1 MMLSEVSRDDYTR
14 TFKST
19 SVSDVYLIFWGESF
33 EWPRQILST
42 PPPHLPTPPRRTLR
56 CWHVDKSSCLSQP
69 CVLIRSSTSKDW
81 IIACCPRACR
91 SLPCCRTAGDR
102 QSALSLRALGGE
114 KNWEQ
119 SVQSAGG
126 RWMMCL
132 HWHQHNWEILTQH
145 CVRRWKI
152 KFVHPLEFEFL
163 QFIHKLCLCLHL
175 CHTYADDY
183 NLTTF
188 HVFPPKA
195 NDGLNLVT
203 HRASCSSDNLQ
214 LMCPLAVYV
223 TLDHSSYQTVISSFY
238 LCLVIALQDQPTSP
252 KCQITESCPESIP
265 HMFLFLQPKRSALL
279 PL

>member
-19 SVSDVYLIFWGESF
+19 SACRAEDILWCVFNSFGEKFWVVPSN
-33 EWPRQILST
+33 PVHPPLST
-42 PPPHLPTPPRRTLR
+42 PPRGTLR

-91 SLPCCRTAGDR
+91 SLHDHTMLQDSRGQAISA
-102 QSALSLRALGGE
+102 QSPGTGRE

-152 KFVHPLEFEFL
+152 KFVHPLELEFL
-163 QFIHKLCLCLHL
+163 HSLFTNC
-175 CHTYADDY
+175 
-183 NLTTF
+183 
-188 HVFPPKA
+188 VFA
-195 NDGLNLVT
+195 
-203 HRASCSSDNLQ
+203 CI
-214 LMCPLAVYV
+214 YV
-223 TLDHSSYQTVISSFY
+223 TLMQMT
-238 LCLVIALQDQPTSP
+238 T
-252 KCQITESCPESIP
+252 T
-265 HMFLFLQPKRSALL
+265 
-279 PL
+279 

>member
-19 SVSDVYLIFWGESF
+19 SACRAEDILWCVFNFLGEKFWVAPSN
-33 EWPRQILST
+33 PVHPPHLST
-42 PPPHLPTPPRRTLR
+42 PPQRTLR

-102 QSALSLRALGGE
+102 QSALSLRALGGK

-152 KFVHPLEFEFL
+152 KFVHPLELEFL
-163 QFIHKLCLCLHL
+163 HSLFTNCVFACIH
-175 CHTYADDY
+175 
-183 NLTTF
+183 
-188 HVFPPKA
+188 
-195 NDGLNLVT
+195 
-203 HRASCSSDNLQ
+203 
-214 LMCPLAVYV
+214 V
-223 TLDHSSYQTVISSFY
+223 TLMQMT
-238 LCLVIALQDQPTSP
+238 T
-252 KCQITESCPESIP
+252 T
-265 HMFLFLQPKRSALL
+265 
-279 PL
+279 